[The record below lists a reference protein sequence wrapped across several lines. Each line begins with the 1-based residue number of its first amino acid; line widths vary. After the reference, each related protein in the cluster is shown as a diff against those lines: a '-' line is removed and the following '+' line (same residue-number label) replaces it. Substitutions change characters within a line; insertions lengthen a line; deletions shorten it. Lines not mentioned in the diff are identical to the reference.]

1 MENVNVNNK
10 KVVQYEILT
19 TKKYRNLV
27 NVEYDE
33 KYSEYFDEK
42 VVHSEK
48 LELGIGDEITE
59 ECSQSV
65 SSKIVNEPPDK
76 FLTISRQKT
85 IYENEDGVEIPTKQ
99 LSLSWGKIL
108 PERTLSVFHF
118 IKPQYNY
125 TDDTERIIYLDC
137 SMEMVK
143 ELWDKGDMRTLGSHI
158 IETEYM
164 TKEKERERLNRSY
177 KRRKGSGVFINVYEV
192 ETYRRNRE
200 DLFGD
205 TGQISLVG
213 LWT

>member
-48 LELGIGDEITE
+48 LDLGIGDEITE

-76 FLTISRQKT
+76 FLTFRQKT

-118 IKPQYNY
+118 NPSPYNY
-125 TDDTERIIYLDC
+125 SDDTERIIYLDC

-158 IETEYM
+158 IETEYK
-164 TKEKERERLNRSY
+164 TKEKEREGLNRSY

-200 DLFGD
+200 ELFGD

-213 LWT
+213 LWK

>member
-1 MENVNVNNK
+1 MEHVNVNNK

-76 FLTISRQKT
+76 FLTIRQKT
-85 IYENEDGVEIPTKQ
+85 INENEDGVEIPTKH
-99 LSLSWGKIL
+99 LWLSWGKIL

-118 IKPQYNY
+118 NPTQYSY
-125 TDDTERIIYLDC
+125 TDDTEMIIYLDC

-158 IETEYM
+158 IETKYK
-164 TKEKERERLNRSY
+164 TKEKEREGLNRSY

-200 DLFGD
+200 ELFGD

-213 LWT
+213 LWK